1 VVGEVLGNGKMGK
14 WESEK
19 MGKWGSGK
27 ILNKKSKIRNQK

>member
-1 VVGEVLGNGKMGK
+1 MGKWESGKMGK